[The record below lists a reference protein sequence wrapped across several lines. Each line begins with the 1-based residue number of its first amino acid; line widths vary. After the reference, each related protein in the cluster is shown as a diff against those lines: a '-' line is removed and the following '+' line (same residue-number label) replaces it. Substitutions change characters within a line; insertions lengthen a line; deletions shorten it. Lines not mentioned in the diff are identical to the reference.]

1 VLLDN
6 SSSVLELSR
15 VPRDYWQWTEALSVL
30 DSDSAGSHVRFEM
43 MMLCLTADGWFVG
56 GDDLTGTLQ
65 VL

>member
-1 VLLDN
+1 M
-6 SSSVLELSR
+6 
-15 VPRDYWQWTEALSVL
+15 PRDYWQWTEALSVL